1 MEVEVQ
7 KQTEVPLLNRQRVS
21 IMVSYDGGATPSI
34 LQFKDI
40 ISSKLK
46 VNKDLVAIRHVYQS
60 YGFPKAKV
68 IAHIYKTRDELL
80 RLEKL
85 KKGERK
91 LVEAAKKVAEEKA
104 KADAAAKK
112 AAPKGDVE

>member
-1 MEVEVQ
+1 MEIEIQ

-21 IMVSYDGGATPSI
+21 VMVTYDGGATPSI
-34 LQFKDI
+34 LQFKDLVAL
-40 ISSKLK
+40 KLK
-46 VNKDLVAIRHVYQS
+46 VNKDLIAIRHVYQS

-91 LVEAAKKVAEEKA
+91 LAEAAKKVVEEKA
-104 KADAAAKK
+104 KAEAATKK
-112 AAPKGDVE
+112 GAE

>member
-1 MEVEVQ
+1 MEVEIQ

-21 IMVSYDGGATPSI
+21 IMVTYDGGATPSI

-40 ISSKLK
+40 VSSKLK
-46 VNKDLVAIRHVYQS
+46 VNKELVAIRHVYQR

-68 IAHIYKTRDELL
+68 IAHVYKNRDDLV

-91 LVEAAKKVAEEKA
+91 IAEAAKKVADEKA

-112 AAPKGDVE
+112 AAKE

>member
-1 MEVEVQ
+1 MEIDIQ

-21 IMVSYDGGATPSI
+21 VMVTYDGGATPSI

-40 ISSKLK
+40 IASKLK
-46 VNKDLVAIRHVYQS
+46 TNKDLIAIRHVYQR

-68 IAHIYKTRDELL
+68 IAHIYKTREELL

-91 LVEAAKKVAEEKA
+91 QVEAVKKAAEEKA

-112 AAPKGDVE
+112 KEGAE

>member
-1 MEVEVQ
+1 MEVEIQ
-7 KQTEVPLLNRQRVS
+7 KQTDVPLLNRQRVS
-21 IMVSYDGGATPSI
+21 VRVVFDGGATPSI
-34 LQFKDI
+34 LQFKELI
-40 ISSKLK
+40 ASKLK

-68 IAHIYKTRDELL
+68 IAHIYKTREELL

-91 LVEAAKKVAEEKA
+91 QAEAAKKVAEEKA
-104 KADAAAKK
+104 KADAATKK
-112 AAPKGDVE
+112 GAE

>member
-1 MEVEVQ
+1 MEVEIH

-21 IMVSYDGGATPSI
+21 IIVTYDGGATPSI

-40 ISSKLK
+40 VSSKLK
-46 VNKDLVAIRHVYQS
+46 VQKDLVAIRHVYQR
-60 YGFPKAKV
+60 YGFTQAKV
-68 IAHIYKTRDELL
+68 IAHVYKTRQELL

-91 LVEAAKKVAEEKA
+91 AVEAAKKVAEEKA